1 MTVAQKPTSTL
12 SNNDEFLLRYPE
24 RNIGRIDDYIKFT
37 ILEYKAPGF
46 AGIDESPVGFTIPN
60 TDTTIED
67 ALKSGTSIPL
77 GSIILP
83 IPKAISDSLGT
94 SWGES
99 EINALMAAGVN
110 IADAAISPDK
120 NVAKTAT
127 SVFDSFT
134 ESIENETGRES
145 FKTAA
150 MALSIN
156 SLAGGQG
163 VSINSLVSR
172 ATGQIVNPNVEL
184 LFNGVQLRGPFS
196 FSFDLMPRN
205 NPEGQTIKKIIRK
218 FKTEM
223 LPRKTS
229 TGGFFV
235 KSPNVFKIQ
244 YMQGAEE
251 HPFLNKFK
259 ICALTNM
266 HVNYAG
272 SGQYSA
278 YHDATPLHMI
288 LDLSF
293 MELSP
298 IYSEDYD
305 EDKGI
310 TGVGY

>member
-1 MTVAQKPTSTL
+1 MTVAQKPIPF
-12 SNNDEFLLRYPE
+12 EVRYPKG
-24 RNIGRIDDYIKFT
+24 NIGRTDDYIKFT
-37 ILEYKAPGF
+37 ILKYKAPGF
-46 AGIDESPVGFTIPN
+46 QGLPGKNESRVGFSLPTTDATI
-60 TDTTIED
+60 DD
-67 ALKSGTSIPL
+67 AIKSGQKIPQ

-99 EINALMAAGVN
+99 EINALMAAGVKV
-110 IADAAISPDK
+110 ADAAVSNKDAVGK
-120 NVAKTAT
+120 VEQVFKT
-127 SVFDSFT
+127 F
-134 ESIENETGRES
+134 EGEIQNETGREG

-150 MALSIN
+150 LALGIN
-156 SLAGGQG
+156 SLVGGQG

-205 NPEGQTIKKIIRK
+205 WSEGDNIKKIIRK
-218 FKTEM
+218 FKKEM

-229 TGGFFV
+229 NEFFV

-244 YMQGAEE
+244 YMRGKNP

-259 ICALTNM
+259 TCALTNM

-272 SGQYSA
+272 SGQYSS

-305 EDKGI
+305 AIPIDK
-310 TGVGY
+310 GVGY